1 MPQLTE
7 AVSILKQLPASLQN
21 QHPHVEDGIT
31 TLATKHHEAQSIATK
46 GEWERTAAVSSDL
59 LVASPYT
66 DSAHLLNLAA
76 LTQVQVLFAR
86 ALSLLTPITSAYS
99 TVPYASAFNWDAV
112 FYWLAAAAK
121 AHSFAWKEQDFYI
134 VIFRSQVPAST
145 DRSHLAALDKRA
157 HAEAMRET
165 NGLLKY
171 WFGIPDSDGRNLATC
186 IWRRRADASVGS
198 SGDGHKA
205 AMRATIN
212 MYSEWKI
219 ERLKL
224 VIGDDVERWE
234 LTPWTD

>member
-1 MPQLTE
+1 
-7 AVSILKQLPASLQN
+7 AVSVLTQLPAFLHSDGPQL
-21 QHPHVEDGIT
+21 EDDMRTSAI
-31 TLATKHHEAQSIATK
+31 KQQEPQQEPRSVPEK
-46 GEWERTAAVSSDL
+46 DEWERTAALSSDL
-59 LVASPYT
+59 LVVSPYT
-66 DSAHLLNLAA
+66 DPAHLLNLAA
-76 LTQVQVLFAR
+76 LTQAQVLLAR
-86 ALSLLTPITSAYS
+86 ALSLLSPTTTAYA

-121 AHSFAWKEQDFYI
+121 ADSFAWKEQDFYI

-157 HAEAMRET
+157 HAEAMQGT

-171 WFGIPDSDGRNLATC
+171 WFGVPDSDGRNLATC
-186 IWRRRADASVGS
+186 IWRHRADASVGS

-224 VIGDDVERWE
+224 VIGDNVRRWE
-234 LTPWTD
+234 LVPWTD